1 MKKEAKETPDW
12 KIILAICISVVAL
25 VILVILVTFWVK
37 KSIEN
42 YNDCAKLVPTEH
54 WFEEELEKTFLTTD
68 LYVVDIDDFEYG
80 SVVVTIKIWV
90 NSQVQYYRC
99 LYKLKS
105 FDSFNWHWE
114 LVKYV

>member
-12 KIILAICISVVAL
+12 RFILTICIGVVVLA
-25 VILVILVTFWVK
+25 ILVTVWVK

-42 YNDCAKLVPTEH
+42 RNECIDNIPSKN
-54 WFEEELEKTFLTTD
+54 WFEEDLEETFLTTD
-68 LYVVDIDDFEYG
+68 VYVLDIDDCEYG
-80 SVVVTIKIWV
+80 EVVVTIKIWV

-105 FDSFNWHWE
+105 FDSLNWHWE
-114 LVKYV
+114 LVRYV

>member
-12 KIILAICISVVAL
+12 RLILTICITVVAL
-25 VILVILVTFWVK
+25 VILVIFWVK

-42 YNDCAKLVPTEH
+42 YNECIDNIPSET

-68 LYVVDIDDFEYG
+68 LYVLDIDDPG
-80 SVVVTIKIWV
+80 DGMIIVLIKIWID
-90 NSQVQYYRC
+90 NQEQYYRC

-114 LVKYV
+114 LVRYI